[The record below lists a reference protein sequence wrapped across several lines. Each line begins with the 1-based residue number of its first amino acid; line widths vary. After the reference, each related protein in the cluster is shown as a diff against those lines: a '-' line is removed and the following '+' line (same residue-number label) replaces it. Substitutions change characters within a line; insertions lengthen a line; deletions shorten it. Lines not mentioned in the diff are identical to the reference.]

1 MDFVKDIFL
10 LSCKRKTN
18 ITNFFALGPIL
29 KDRPLRSRKWPSYR
43 IGKSRADKPITTKL
57 NQHKTTGCNATIPK

>member
-18 ITNFFALGPIL
+18 ISKISFALGPIL
-29 KDRPLRSRKWPSYR
+29 KDRPLRSRKWPICR
-43 IGKSRADKPITTKL
+43 IGKSHQADKPITTKL
-57 NQHKTTGCNATIPK
+57 NQVLSA